1 MRGVC
6 GVCGCS
12 ACVTLRTTLPFTRR
26 QSPFDKSQ
34 LRYLCISSITRRS
47 LYRFRTIRTAKAAVL
62 AMKSA
67 AYVQFL
73 SNLCICERSTVYL
86 HPSESIES
94 TGGKLSVVSNSG
106 LGRHSLRLGG
116 GESRQT
122 HQPAGPRA
130 ASRVLTHQ

>member
-1 MRGVC
+1 M
-6 GVCGCS
+6 CGCS
-12 ACVTLRTTLPFTRR
+12 ACVTLRTTLPFARR

-34 LRYLCISSITRRS
+34 LRYLCISLITRRS

-86 HPSESIES
+86 HPSESRVHR
-94 TGGKLSVVSNSG
+94 LSVHTPLCRSQKPATSREHGIYLLRRRAG
-106 LGRHSLRLGG
+106 LVG
-116 GESRQT
+116 
-122 HQPAGPRA
+122 A
-130 ASRVLTHQ
+130 